1 MFYVVCKEDFME
13 QVLHKGQ
20 ILEWKVP
27 CPNQVLIVYVVV
39 NLNLNI
45 FGWSET
51 YMNSISV
58 LHNGPNSIAT
68 SAFSIWTI
76 KKFALERANFGATKQ
91 KNQGAMASKGFKYVL
106 WPIVYW

>member
-1 MFYVVCKEDFME
+1 MK

-39 NLNLNI
+39 NLNLII
-45 FGWSET
+45 FDWSET

-68 SAFSIWTI
+68 SAFSIWTV
-76 KKFALERANFGATKQ
+76 KKFAWKGQVLELQNKKIKERWLPK
-91 KNQGAMASKGFKYVL
+91 VL
-106 WPIVYW
+106 SMSYDQ